1 MILYLTK
8 LPQPLFELKRGD
20 INDKAFTLV
29 ELMMAVA
36 FSALLMTGVFG
47 FYNVANQAYSSG
59 ITAQTLQDGA
69 NIVLSKIIEGET
81 ESNTVYRL
89 ATSTSYMLPNGS
101 PNQLYSCGGSPQVS
115 PCNASNSFSELYY
128 CQDSPCSGTNDA
140 SSRWYYLNSTGT
152 AVIYHHPASSG
163 GTVDETLY
171 TAPAGSTMKL
181 RFSPAA
187 VNTPLNVVEIDVA
200 LTQNLPPGST
210 NNLLA
215 TSGAASTFVLLR
227 NHS

>member
-69 NIVLSKIIEGET
+69 NIVLSKIIEGEA
-81 ESNTVYRL
+81 ESGVVYRL
-89 ATSTSYMLPNGS
+89 ATSVSYMIPNGAGS
-101 PNQLYSCGGSPQVS
+101 ALYTCGGATQAA
-115 PCNASNSFSELYY
+115 PCNANNPSGELYY
-128 CQDSPCSGTNDA
+128 CQDSTCTSGDDA